1 MYYNY
6 LGVCMSQLFQV
17 EKIID
22 FHFKFD
28 NFELTCVAP
37 VTLEKTKNIFNKF
50 LLGRFY
56 LFNHFLLK
64 CGNVCT

>member
-1 MYYNY
+1 
-6 LGVCMSQLFQV
+6 MSQLFQV

-50 LLGRFY
+50 L
-56 LFNHFLLK
+56 FNYWVGFT
-64 CGNVCT
+64 CSFTSY

>member
-50 LLGRFY
+50 L
-56 LFNHFLLK
+56 FNYWVGFT
-64 CGNVCT
+64 CSFTSY